1 MPNKSCKMTSKR
13 INAAAVIFLTILLL
27 SSCARFE
34 QKLFDW
40 GVSFER
46 QRSGLVPRTIRV
58 DGQNIAYLE
67 RKGEGDTIV
76 LLHGFG
82 ANKDT
87 WVRFIRYMPKKF
99 RIVAIDMLG
108 HGDSS
113 RNMDLSYDA
122 QHLTDAFSSTVEAL
136 GLQRFHLA
144 GHSLGGYVAMLYAAK
159 HPQKL
164 ITLSLF
170 ASAGVLS
177 PTPTDFQLA
186 LPKGENPIKVDSAES
201 FDRMMDLVFY
211 NKPFAPWPVRSVI
224 LRQCIE
230 RNKFEKKVWHDI
242 WENWQDAS
250 ELLPQIRT
258 PVFLLWGDKDRI
270 MHISCVDVY
279 CRYFPQAETVII
291 KNCGHGLIFEKPK
304 EAAAAYANF
313 LQNAE
318 IREYK

>member
-1 MPNKSCKMTSKR
+1 MTSKR
-13 INAAAVIFLTILLL
+13 IKAGAVIFLTVFLLGG
-27 SSCARFE
+27 CTRFE

-40 GVSFER
+40 GLSVER
-46 QRSGLVPRTIRV
+46 QRSGLIPRTIRV
-58 DGQNIAYLE
+58 NGQIIAYLE

-87 WVRFIRYMPKKF
+87 WVRFVRYMPKKF

-122 QHLTDAFSSTVEAL
+122 QHLTDTFSSTVESL
-136 GLQRFHLA
+136 GLHRFHLA
-144 GHSLGGYVAMLYAAK
+144 GHSLGGYVAMLYAVK
-159 HPQKL
+159 NPQKL

-186 LPKGENPIKVDSAES
+186 LATGENPITVDSAES
-201 FDRMMDLVFY
+201 FDRMMSLVFY
-211 NKPFAPWPVRSVI
+211 KKPFAPWPMRSVI
-224 LRQCIE
+224 MRQCIE
-230 RNKFEKKVWHDI
+230 RNEFEKKVWHDI
-242 WENWQDAS
+242 WENWQVAT
-250 ELLPQIRT
+250 ELLPQIQT

-270 MHISCVDVY
+270 MHVSCVNVY
-279 CRYFPQAETVII
+279 RRYLPQAETVII
-291 KNCGHGLIFEKPK
+291 KNCGHGLIFERPK
-304 EAAAAYANF
+304 EAAGAYANF
-313 LQNAE
+313 LQNAK
-318 IREYK
+318 IREYE

>member
-1 MPNKSCKMTSKR
+1 MTSKR
-13 INAAAVIFLTILLL
+13 IKAAAVIFLTIIFLG
-27 SSCARFE
+27 SCARFE
-34 QKLFDW
+34 KKLFDW
-40 GVSFER
+40 GLSVER
-46 QRSGLVPRTIRV
+46 QRSGLVPRTIPV

-87 WVRFIRYMPKKF
+87 WIRFVRYLPKKF

-113 RNMDLSYDA
+113 RNMDIAYGA
-122 QHLTDAFSSTVEAL
+122 HHLTDAFSRTIESL

-144 GHSLGGYVAMLYAAK
+144 GHSFGGYVAVLYAAN

-164 ITLSLF
+164 ITLGLF
-170 ASAGVLS
+170 ASAGVMS
-177 PTPTDFQLA
+177 PTPTKFQRA
-186 LPKGENPIKVDSAES
+186 LGKGENPLKVDSGES

-211 NKPFAPWPVRSVI
+211 KKPFAPWPIRSVI

-230 RNKFEKKVWHDI
+230 RKDFEKKVWHDI
-242 WENWQDAS
+242 GEDWRDAT
-250 ELLPQIRT
+250 ELLPHIRK

-270 MHISCVDVY
+270 LHMSCVDVY
-279 CRYFPQAETVII
+279 CSYLPQAETAII

-304 EAAAAYANF
+304 EAAEAYANF
-313 LQNAE
+313 LENPKT
-318 IREYK
+318 RE